1 MVDNEHY
8 LLLVY
13 RYIELNPVR
22 AGMVSH
28 PVEYP
33 WSSYRFNGVGLLIE
47 LISPH
52 EQYLNLGKSIEER
65 QESYRCLFRGHIE
78 EKTLQNIREAANKG
92 WVLGSDRFKLQI
104 ATKLGRPIAP
114 RCRGGDRK
122 SKRYRKGLKD
132 Q

>member
-1 MVDNEHY
+1 M
-8 LLLVY
+8 Y

-78 EKTLQNIREAANKG
+78 EKTLQNIREVANKG
-92 WVLGSDRFKLQI
+92 WVLESIGSESLVFKNLYKEVLWQGRHVFKCRVLWPPLWRSTI
-104 ATKLGRPIAP
+104 A
-114 RCRGGDRK
+114 
-122 SKRYRKGLKD
+122 
-132 Q
+132 

>member
-1 MVDNEHY
+1 M
-8 LLLVY
+8 Y

-52 EQYLNLGKSIEER
+52 EQYLNLGKSSEER

-78 EKTLQNIREAANKG
+78 EKTLQNIREVANKG
-92 WVLGSDRFKLQI
+92 WVLESIGSESLVFKNLYKEVLWQ
-104 ATKLGRPIAP
+104 GRHVFMF
-114 RCRGGDRK
+114 RVVRNM
-122 SKRYRKGLKD
+122 
-132 Q
+132 